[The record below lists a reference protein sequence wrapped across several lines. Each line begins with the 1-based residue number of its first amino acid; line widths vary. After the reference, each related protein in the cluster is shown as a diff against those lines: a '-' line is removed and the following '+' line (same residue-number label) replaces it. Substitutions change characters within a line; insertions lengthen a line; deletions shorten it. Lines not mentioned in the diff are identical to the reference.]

1 MRGFWPVFK
10 RDLFAFFVTPMAWA
24 LIVVF
29 LLLQGLNFYWLT
41 AHFAN
46 QVDLAIDHGPIQWF
60 FGETI
65 LFYLPMLMLP
75 PALTMRSFAEER
87 RSGTIETLLSSP
99 VSTPGVVVAKWSA
112 AFVAY
117 VTAWAPTLLYI
128 VILHRAGDVD
138 WQVVA
143 CSYLGVLLIGA
154 SFLAIGVLMSSVSK
168 SQFVAL
174 LLSLAVTIGLFIL
187 GIGEFVFDRG
197 MAHSICSHVSIWSQM
212 ADFSKGQ
219 IDSRHL
225 IFHASLTVLPL
236 FISVRV
242 VDSWRWG

>member
-1 MRGFWPVFK
+1 MSGLWPVFK
-10 RDLFAFFVTPMAWA
+10 RDLFAVFVTPMAWA

-41 AHFAN
+41 VHFAN

-65 LFYLPMLMLP
+65 LFYLPLLMLP

-87 RSGTIETLLSSP
+87 RSGTIETLLTAP
-99 VSTPGVVVAKWSA
+99 VSPTGVVLAKWCAS
-112 AFVAY
+112 FVTY
-117 VTAWAPTLLYI
+117 LVAWAPTLLYI

-138 WQVVA
+138 WRVVG
-143 CSYLGVLLIGA
+143 CSYLGVVLIGA
-154 SFLAIGVLMSSVSK
+154 SFLSIGVLMSAISK
-168 SQFVAL
+168 SQFVAV

-187 GIGEFVFDRG
+187 GIGEFIFDRG
-197 MAHSICSHVSIWSQM
+197 LAHDICSHISVWSQM
-212 ADFSKGQ
+212 ADFSKGL

-225 IFHASLTVLPL
+225 VFHLSLTVFPL
-236 FISVRV
+236 FITVRV

>member
-1 MRGFWPVFK
+1 M
-10 RDLFAFFVTPMAWA
+10 FVTPMAWA
-24 LIVVF
+24 LLIAF

-60 FGETI
+60 FGETV
-65 LFYLPMLMLP
+65 LFYLPLLMLP

-87 RSGTIETLLSSP
+87 RSGTIDALLSAP
-99 VSTPGVVVAKWSA
+99 VASPGVVVAKWCA
-112 AFVAY
+112 AFA
-117 VTAWAPTLLYI
+117 TFIIAWIPTLLYI
-128 VILHRAGDVD
+128 VILGRAGEVD
-138 WQVVA
+138 WRVVG

-154 SFLAIGVLMSSVSK
+154 SFLSIGVLMSSISK
-168 SQFVAL
+168 SQFVAV
-174 LLSLAVTIGLFIL
+174 LLSSAVTIGLFIF
-187 GIGEFVFDRG
+187 GIGEFIFDRG
-197 MAHSICSHVSIWSQM
+197 VAHDICSHISIWSQM
-212 ADFSKGQ
+212 SDFSKGL

-225 IFHASLTVLPL
+225 IFHLSLTIVPL